1 MRSRRKGGRQ
11 RLKRILARGVKRMRT
26 CFGRIEKVL
35 RGREGLVRLCDGRAA
50 LELVVASD
58 E

>member
-1 MRSRRKGGRQ
+1 MRSRRKGRRQ
-11 RLKRILARGVKRMRT
+11 RLKRISAREVKRMRT
-26 CFGRIEKVL
+26 CFGGIEKVL

-50 LELVVASD
+50 LELVIASD